1 MLKAKYM
8 NIHLKRIRST
18 RHRRLAAISR
28 FCGVIAALLIFGA
41 QTVNA
46 DIELADAPLLTKV
59 NPPPTNLMILMD
71 DSGSMTYEILVK
83 GNYEGQF
90 PNPNS
95 TITKGYCYVF
105 DDMGDNYNYSD
116 EYRYLGEEGRQY
128 WRSQWHV
135 VNALYYNPNAVY
147 EPWPAYTGK
156 DFLPANTENP
166 LVHPLRSK
174 TLDLDKRAFKVGK
187 VTIPWAHY
195 FVQST
200 DGRYFLVILDGDEKV
215 NKYYT
220 FTTDGGSEPL
230 DKIKTLT
237 LVPDPPSDIDRD
249 YGPDRQNFANWFTY
263 HRRREF
269 VAKAAI
275 ARVKTDP
282 DLTDIRIGLLGINNK
297 VIVPLRPVRAVINGE
312 FKDETDVLVEHLYAY
327 VSRGGTPLKQGLE
340 RVGEYYQTNDGSLE
354 GVKGD
359 PPYPAEG
366 GACQQSFT
374 LVVTDGY
381 YSDQGHTFQGNTD
394 GSGSDPY
401 GEWGGGSEPFSD
413 NFNNTLADTA
423 LYFYAQD
430 LLPKFDNLI
439 PTNKWDRAAHQHMV
453 TFAVAFGVTGT
464 LNPEDYE
471 GDRSSP
477 DYLKTIIKN
486 DEPREYGDYVVWP
499 EVTGNRKPESID
511 DLWHATV
518 NGRGVF
524 VHAGEPKKL
533 VEGLQQIIKDIKGR
547 QPTSVASVSVNGD
560 RMFGKIGPDVFIYQS
575 SYSYIDYLWFGDVK
589 AYRTNPVTGE
599 IIEDPIEWSAAARL
613 QSKPWQT
620 RQILTFD
627 GETSGQLFE
636 FKYLT
641 DDQKEKLGSDAENTV
656 NFLRGQEPGSSGNR
670 INMLGD
676 IVHSPPTFFD
686 EVVYFGA
693 NDGMLHAHEAK
704 TGDELFAYVPYLVFD
719 HLKDLADPD
728 YGHRFYVDST
738 PTVQKSKNLLYPGG
752 EQTLL
757 VSGLGAGGQGYF
769 ALDVSR
775 PDNMSQ
781 DDVLWEF
788 PNRDTSGDHRD
799 DMGYSF
805 SKPVVVKSYSKSYP
819 WIVIFGNGYNSPNQN
834 SVLFILDAA
843 SGSLIRKIEAG
854 IGPDNGLSSPI
865 AVDIDFDDVV
875 DFVYAG
881 DLKGNLWKFDLLS
894 ENPAQ
899 WAAAFKSGD
908 QAVALFSAADPFG
921 NPQPIT
927 TRPDVMFHPEKPGL
941 MVCFGTG
948 KMLATSDLVDAQIQ
962 TLYGIWDYGDTI
974 FQAPD
979 NWSPDDDDEFVGTFV
994 SRSLNPDVRK
1004 LSSAYLS
1011 EKVKLLKQTA
1021 TDFDVNSNA
1030 GNITVRI
1037 LTANQPLWE
1046 TRSDP
1051 DGGGQLPDPSA
1062 SDVNDVGW
1070 YLDLDVYAGERIIS
1084 DLILRDGILIAI
1096 GFIPS
1101 QADCASGGDSVFMEL
1116 NAFTGGTI
1124 GSIQFDLHEDGIVD
1138 EDDLVEVEINGKLT
1152 KLPASGK
1159 KLAGLVQS
1167 PAIIQLNETIEK
1179 KYLSSSAGGIVEIAE
1194 KTAKT
1199 GIAYWLEIR

>member
-1 MLKAKYM
+1 MLKLKRM
-8 NIHLKRIRST
+8 NIDLKHNRSI
-18 RHRRLAAISR
+18 RHRCLAAMRR
-28 FCGVIAALLIFGA
+28 FSGLMAAFLLLGA
-41 QTVNA
+41 QAVWA
-46 DIELADAPLLTKV
+46 DVELADEPLLTKV
-59 NPPPTNLMILMD
+59 NPPPTNLMILQD

-83 GNYEGQF
+83 GQYEGQF
-90 PNPNS
+90 PNPDS
-95 TITKGYCYVF
+95 TSTRGYCYVF
-105 DDMGDNYNYSD
+105 DDMGEGYNYTD
-116 EYRYLGEEGRQY
+116 EYRYLGEKGRKY
-128 WRSQWHV
+128 WRSQWHAVNV
-135 VNALYYNPNAVY
+135 VYYNPDVTYA
-147 EPWPAYTGK
+147 PWPSHAGQT
-156 DFLPANTENP
+156 FLPADTEKP
-166 LVHPLRSK
+166 RVHPLRSI

-195 FVQST
+195 FIQST
-200 DGRYFLVILDGDEKV
+200 DGRYFLVILDGDNQV
-215 NKYYT
+215 NQYYT
-220 FTTDGGSEPL
+220 FTTDGGSAPL
-230 DKIKTLT
+230 DKIESLT
-237 LVPDPPSDIDRD
+237 LEPDPPADIYRD
-249 YGPDRQNFANWFTY
+249 FDSDRQNFANWFTY

-275 ARVKTDP
+275 ARVMTDP
-282 DLTDIRIGLLGINNK
+282 GLTDVRMGILGINKK
-297 VIVPLRPVRAVINGE
+297 VIVPLKPVRAVISGE
-312 FKDETDVLVEHLYAY
+312 FKDETDALVENLYAY

-340 RVGEYYQTNDGSLE
+340 KIGQYYQTNDGSLE

-374 LVVTDGY
+374 MVVTDGY
-381 YSDQGHTFQGNTD
+381 YSDQSHTFKGNTD

-413 NFNNTLADTA
+413 NFSNTLADTA

-430 LLPKFDNLI
+430 LLPKLDDLV
-439 PTNKWDRAAHQHMV
+439 PTNKWDQAPHQHMV

-464 LNPEDYE
+464 LNPKDYE
-471 GDRSSP
+471 GDRTSP
-477 DYLKTIIKN
+477 DYLKTIIST
-486 DEPREYGDYVVWP
+486 DEPSQYGDYVVWP

-524 VHAGEPKKL
+524 VNAGEPKKL

-575 SYSYIDYLWFGDVK
+575 SYSYVDYLWFGDVK
-589 AYRTNPVTGE
+589 AYQTDPVSGTV
-599 IIEDPIEWSAAARL
+599 IEDPIEWSAAARL

-627 GETSGQLFE
+627 GATSGQLFE

-641 DDQKEKLGSDAENTV
+641 DDQQEKLGADAENTV
-656 NFLRGQEPGSSGNR
+656 NFIRGQEPGSSGNR

-676 IVHSPPTFFD
+676 IVHSSPTFFED
-686 EVVYFGA
+686 AVYFGA
-693 NDGMLHAHEAK
+693 NDGMLHAHDAK
-704 TGDELFAYVPYLVFD
+704 NGDELFAYVPYLVFD

-728 YGHRFYVDST
+728 YGHKFYVDST
-738 PTVQKSKNLLYPGG
+738 PTVQKGKNLLYPGG
-752 EQTLL
+752 EQALL
-757 VSGLGAGGQGYF
+757 VSGLGAGGKGYF

-775 PDNMSQ
+775 PDSMSK

-788 PNRDTSGDHRD
+788 PNKDTSEDHRD

-805 SKPVVVKSYSKSYP
+805 SKPVVVKSYSKAYP
-819 WIVIFGNGYNSPNQN
+819 WIVIFGNGYNSPNQG
-834 SVLFILDAA
+834 SVLFILDAS
-843 SGSLIRKIEAG
+843 SGAVIRKIEAG

-881 DLKGNLWKFDLLS
+881 DLKGNLWKFDLIS

-899 WAAAFKSGD
+899 WAAAFKSGG
-908 QAVALFSAADPFG
+908 QAAALFSATDPFG

-927 TRPDVMFHPEKPGL
+927 TRPDVMFHPVKRGL

-948 KMLATSDLVDAQIQ
+948 KMLAGNDLVGTQIQ

-979 NWSPDDDDEFVGTFV
+979 NWSPDDDNEFVGTFV
-994 SRSLNPDVRK
+994 SRSSDPDVRK
-1004 LSSAYLS
+1004 VSNTYLS

-1021 TDFDVNSNA
+1021 SDFDVNTGA
-1030 GNITVRI
+1030 GKMTVRI
-1037 LTANQPLWE
+1037 LTANEPIWK

-1051 DGGGQLPDPSA
+1051 NGGGQFPDPSA
-1062 SDVNDVGW
+1062 SEVNDVGW

-1084 DLILRDGILIAI
+1084 DVILRDGILIAI
-1096 GFIPS
+1096 GFVPS
-1101 QADCASGGDSVFMEL
+1101 QAECGSGGDSIFMEL
-1116 NAFTGGTI
+1116 DAFTGGTI
-1124 GSIQFDLHEDGIVD
+1124 ASIQFDLNEDGIVN
-1138 EDDLVEVEINGKLT
+1138 EDDRVDVEINGDLV
-1152 KLPASGK
+1152 KLPPSGK

-1167 PAIIQLNETIEK
+1167 PAIIQLNEALEK
-1179 KYLSSSAGGIVEIAE
+1179 KYLSSSAGGIVEITE

-1199 GIAYWLEIR
+1199 GIAYWMEIR

>member
-1 MLKAKYM
+1 MRNFKLM
-8 NIHLKRIRST
+8 NTNQKHIRFR
-18 RHRRLAAISR
+18 RHRRRTAIIGFCGLLATLLMLSARPAIS
-28 FCGVIAALLIFGA
+28 
-41 QTVNA
+41 

-59 NPPPTNLMILMD
+59 HPPPTNLMILQD

-90 PNPNS
+90 PNPDS
-95 TITKGYCYVF
+95 TETEGYCYVF
-105 DDMGDNYNYSD
+105 DDMGDGYNYDD
-116 EYRYLGEEGRQY
+116 EYRYLGEKGRKY
-128 WRSQWHV
+128 WRSQWHA
-135 VNALYYNPNAVY
+135 VNALYYNPNSVY
-147 EPWPAYTGK
+147 EPWPSYTGK
-156 DFLPANTENP
+156 SFLPADTEKP
-166 LVHPLRSK
+166 LIHPLQSK
-174 TLDLDKRAFKVGK
+174 TLDLDRKALKVGK
-187 VTIPWAHY
+187 VTVPWAHY
-195 FVQST
+195 FVQAT
-200 DGRYFLVILDGDEKV
+200 DGRYFLVIQDEGDEV

-220 FTTDGGSEPL
+220 FTTDSGIAPL
-230 DKIKTLT
+230 DQIQTLNFE
-237 LVPDPPSDIDRD
+237 PDPPADIYRD
-249 YGPDRQNFANWFTY
+249 YDSDRQNFANWFTY

-275 ARVKTDP
+275 ARVMTDP
-282 DLTDIRIGLLGINNK
+282 DLTDVRMGILGINKK
-297 VIVPLRPVRAVINGE
+297 VVVPLKPVRAIISGE
-312 FKDETDVLVEHLYAY
+312 FKDETDVLVENLYAY
-327 VSRGGTPLKQGLE
+327 VSRGGTPLKKGLE
-340 RVGEYYQTNDGSLE
+340 KVGQYYQTNDGNLE

-359 PPYPAEG
+359 LPYPAEG

-381 YSDQGHTFQGNTD
+381 YNDQSRTFKGNID
-394 GSGSDPY
+394 GSSSDPY

-413 NFNNTLADTA
+413 NFTDTLADTA

-430 LLPKFDNLI
+430 LLPKMDNLV
-439 PTNKWDRAAHQHMV
+439 PTNKWDRASHQHMV

-464 LNPEDYE
+464 LNPESYE
-471 GDRSSP
+471 DDRTSSH
-477 DYLKTIIKN
+477 YMKYIIKY
-486 DEPREYGDYVVWP
+486 DEPREYGSYVVWP
-499 EVTGNRKPESID
+499 EVTATRMPESID

-524 VHAGEPKKL
+524 VNAGAPKKL

-547 QPTSVASVSVNGD
+547 MPTSVASVSVNGD

-599 IIEDPIEWSAAARL
+599 VVEDPIEWSAAAKL

-636 FKYLT
+636 FNYLT
-641 DDQKEKLGSDAENTV
+641 DDQKEKLGEDAENTV
-656 NFLRGQEPGSSGNR
+656 HYIRGQEPGSSGNR
-670 INMLGD
+670 MNMLGD
-676 IVHSPPTFFD
+676 IVHSSPVFFD
-686 EVVYFGA
+686 DIIYFGA
-693 NDGMLHAHEAK
+693 NDGMLHALAAK
-704 TGDELFAYVPYLVFD
+704 DGIELFAYVPNLVFD

-728 YGHRFYVDST
+728 YGHRFYVDAT
-738 PTVQKSKNLLYPGG
+738 PTVQKGQNLLYPGG
-752 EQTLL
+752 EQTIL
-757 VSGLGAGGQGYF
+757 VSGLGAGGRGYF

-775 PDNMSQ
+775 PGSMSK

-788 PNRDTSGDHRD
+788 PNKDTSKDHRD

-805 SKPVVVKSYSKSYP
+805 SQPVVVKSYSKSYP
-819 WIVIFGNGYNSPNQN
+819 WIIIFGNGYNSPDQA

-843 SGSLIRKIEAG
+843 SGAVIRKIEAG
-854 IGPDNGLSSPI
+854 SGPDNGLSSPI

-881 DLKGNLWKFDLLS
+881 DLKGNLWKFDLIS

-908 QAVALFSAADPFG
+908 QAIALFSATDPSG

-927 TRPDVMFHPEKPGL
+927 TRPDVMFHPEKRGL

-948 KMLATSDLVDAQIQ
+948 KMLAGNDLVNGQIQ

-979 NWSPDDDDEFVGTFV
+979 SWSPDDDKEFVGAFV
-994 SRSLNPDVRK
+994 SRSLDPDVRN
-1004 LSSAYLS
+1004 LSNAYLS

-1021 TDFDVNSNA
+1021 TDFDVNSDA
-1030 GNITVRI
+1030 GKMTLRI
-1037 LTANQPLWE
+1037 LTEKEPIWK
-1046 TRSDP
+1046 TRNDP
-1051 DGGGQLPDPSA
+1051 DGGGQLPDPA
-1062 SDVNDVGW
+1062 DSDVNDAGW
-1070 YLDLDVYAGERIIS
+1070 YLDLDVNAGERIVS
-1084 DLILRDGILIAI
+1084 NVILRDGILIAI

-1101 QADCASGGDSVFMEL
+1101 QADCSSGGDSIFMEL

-1124 GSIQFDLHEDGIVD
+1124 GAIQFDLNEDGIID
-1138 EDDLVEVEINGKLT
+1138 EDDRIEVEIDGKT
-1152 KLPASGK
+1152 VKLPPSGK

-1167 PAIIQLNETIEK
+1167 PAIIQLNERIEK
-1179 KYLSSSAGGIVEIAE
+1179 KYLSSSAGGIIEIAE
-1194 KTAKT
+1194 RTAKT
-1199 GIAYWLEIR
+1199 GIAYWMEIR